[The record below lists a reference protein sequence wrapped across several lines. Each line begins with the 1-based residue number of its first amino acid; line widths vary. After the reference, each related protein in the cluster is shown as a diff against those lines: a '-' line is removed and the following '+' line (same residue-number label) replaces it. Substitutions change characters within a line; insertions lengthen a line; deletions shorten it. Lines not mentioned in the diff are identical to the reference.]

1 MCLISL
7 KFSRLDW
14 ENYKPVKIDL
24 DDNLNNAKCT
34 LLGKLEFIKLV
45 IVA

>member
-14 ENYKPVKIDL
+14 DKYNIVKLDP
-24 DDNLNNAKCT
+24 DDNLNNAICT